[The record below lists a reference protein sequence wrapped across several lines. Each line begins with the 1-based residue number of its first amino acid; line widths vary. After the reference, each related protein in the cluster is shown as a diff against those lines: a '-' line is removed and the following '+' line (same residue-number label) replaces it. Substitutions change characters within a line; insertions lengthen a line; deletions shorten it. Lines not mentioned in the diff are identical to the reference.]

1 LAAPETSD
9 EVVKMI
15 IGLVTDQDKDMRTLG
30 LQQIREEARGATATR
45 RFAELLSRLPAE
57 AQAGLLDALG
67 DRGDKAA
74 RPAVLA
80 MLKSR
85 DEQVRSSAVRA
96 LGVLGETDDV
106 SLLAQSLA
114 AAGAEKTAARVSLT
128 RLRGQDVNTA
138 IVAVLP
144 RVQSEV
150 RAELLGVLAS
160 RGSVANVPT
169 ILAAAEDADAR
180 VRTAALGALRTL
192 ASPADTAAIVK
203 LLRAARDNQ
212 EQWRA
217 EQALLAVGSRGKE
230 ACVEPILAGLKGAD
244 PSASAALLRALGRSG
259 GARALA
265 AIASATRD
273 ERPVVRTEAV
283 RLLANWPDAAA
294 IPHLR
299 DLAAQPEPAGQQ
311 AVAVQGLVRL
321 ASLRKGRPADVALLG
336 EAMKL
341 ARRPEEK
348 RMVLGV
354 LGSLGT
360 SEALALARPALD
372 DPLLTEEACLAV
384 VLIVEKM
391 TGPARGSHR
400 AILEKARDRS
410 QEPQIRARAQQ
421 VLESLRSP

>member
-1 LAAPETSD
+1 
-9 EVVKMI
+9 
-15 IGLVTDQDKDMRTLG
+15 
-30 LQQIREEARGATATR
+30 
-45 RFAELLSRLPAE
+45 
-57 AQAGLLDALG
+57 
-67 DRGDKAA
+67 
-74 RPAVLA
+74 
-80 MLKSR
+80 
-85 DEQVRSSAVRA
+85 
-96 LGVLGETDDV
+96 
-106 SLLAQSLA
+106 
-114 AAGAEKTAARVSLT
+114 
-128 RLRGQDVNTA
+128 LRGQDVNTA